1 LDFDI
6 PFQRAILRLLL
17 TNLRFATHYG
27 TLIKEEYFETQF
39 LKTIFSL
46 GLNYILQYEKEV
58 DSSEMTT
65 LVSDY
70 TVTRGWSK
78 DIYRE
83 IKDEIKQ
90 VFMTPIKNEQFVT
103 DRFITFCRKQEMKNA
118 LIKSVGILEEDA
130 NYDQILKMID
140 QAMSV
145 GCDGSDSLTYK
156 DLLNLPELF
165 RQKYNPTKLVKTGY
179 PTYDKCFMG
188 GLAAGE
194 IHVIQAPPKCFTGD
208 TLVQLLDGSEIPISD
223 FEFREPTWVMSYDT
237 TTNKI
242 IPALARFGGKKL
254 SGNVVEVV
262 LDNGYKVKCTSD
274 HRWLMSDGNYTE
286 AGRLQ
291 PDDSLMAVYWTHTK
305 GDRPRVKATKEG
317 RGNMLQDLVAEHY
330 HQRSIGSGEEV
341 HHRDSNPYNNN
352 PSNLEILSKEDH
364 SRIHGYN
371 EERLKKMWEQAAV
384 AKAKPEFKEKM
395 KIILT
400 ERNRTDKMRA
410 SSVLRAQHMRG
421 LKKKHHEER
430 LVSQN
435 HKVVSV
441 TKVGREIEVFDIEVP
456 GPNNFSIGTGL
467 GTSRNGRSVRSG
479 VFVHNS
485 GKSTLACNIG
495 TNALLYNKTVY
506 HISLEIKSVDVMAKY
521 AVRMTNLTY
530 DELVSCSDVEYI
542 ERIAKFNQYKPRL
555 FVNYWTELT
564 VSAQVI
570 RGWVSRTRSQTG
582 FNPDLIIVDYDDCL
596 LPVRGSR
603 DDMYNDAGEVY
614 SDLIGLADYFK
625 CPVVTFA
632 QPRREAWEKVNN
644 DELIHSYDLAH
655 SARKAHKTYS
665 ISSLN
670 FKEGSN
676 EGIFYIDLARR
687 GESGVKIPI
696 VRDLSRGIIRERA
709 NIHAVG
715 G

>member
-1 LDFDI
+1 
-6 PFQRAILRLLL
+6 
-17 TNLRFATHYG
+17 
-27 TLIKEEYFETQF
+27 
-39 LKTIFSL
+39 
-46 GLNYILQYEKEV
+46 
-58 DSSEMTT
+58 MTT

-194 IHVIQAPPKCFTGD
+194 IHVIQAPPK
-208 TLVQLLDGSEIPISD
+208 
-223 FEFREPTWVMSYDT
+223 
-237 TTNKI
+237 
-242 IPALARFGGKKL
+242 
-254 SGNVVEVV
+254 
-262 LDNGYKVKCTSD
+262 
-274 HRWLMSDGNYTE
+274 
-286 AGRLQ
+286 
-291 PDDSLMAVYWTHTK
+291 
-305 GDRPRVKATKEG
+305 
-317 RGNMLQDLVAEHY
+317 
-330 HQRSIGSGEEV
+330 
-341 HHRDSNPYNNN
+341 
-352 PSNLEILSKEDH
+352 
-364 SRIHGYN
+364 
-371 EERLKKMWEQAAV
+371 
-384 AKAKPEFKEKM
+384 
-395 KIILT
+395 
-400 ERNRTDKMRA
+400 
-410 SSVLRAQHMRG
+410 
-421 LKKKHHEER
+421 
-430 LVSQN
+430 
-435 HKVVSV
+435 
-441 TKVGREIEVFDIEVP
+441 
-456 GPNNFSIGTGL
+456 
-467 GTSRNGRSVRSG
+467 
-479 VFVHNS
+479 S